1 MIAEMDKRFRTTM
14 AILGK
19 EITSYAL
26 ISPRIAHTMTNTRQ
40 IILIIFNLFFS
51 SITNEFRF
59 ICQTKLSISQ
69 DCNDVSLESALMKL
83 DSPSGVEVEIKVRG

>member
-26 ISPRIAHTMTNTRQ
+26 ISPRIVHTMTNTVQ
-40 IILIIFNLFFS
+40 ITLIIFNLFFS

-59 ICQTKLSISQ
+59 IEDKGKHFCHY
-69 DCNDVSLESALMKL
+69 ALAGGMECGQSHFAPL
-83 DSPSGVEVEIKVRG
+83 PLR

>member
-1 MIAEMDKRFRTTM
+1 M

-26 ISPRIAHTMTNTRQ
+26 ISPRIAHTMTNTEQ

-51 SITNEFRF
+51 SITNEFEFDGSRHG
-59 ICQTKLSISQ
+59 L
-69 DCNDVSLESALMKL
+69 A
-83 DSPSGVEVEIKVRG
+83 

>member
-19 EITSYAL
+19 ETTSYAL
-26 ISPRIAHTMTNTRQ
+26 ISPRIAHTMTNTEQ

-51 SITNEFRF
+51 SITNESRF
-59 ICQTKLSISQ
+59 IKYKITNTRRQSQ
-69 DCNDVSLESALMKL
+69 RTSQK
-83 DSPSGVEVEIKVRG
+83 GVL